1 MLGCHLTPKEIDF
14 QASEELAELVDITL
28 EWVTQLHYG
37 SRSPSSIY
45 SPGSHGCLLLKT
57 CKGDCQPFAQKKHT

>member
-1 MLGCHLTPKEIDF
+1 VGDAAALTC
-14 QASEELAELVDITL
+14 SN
-28 EWVTQLHYG
+28 HG

-57 CKGDCQPFAQKKHT
+57 CKGDCQLFAQKKHTRHSTIAVNLDFPI